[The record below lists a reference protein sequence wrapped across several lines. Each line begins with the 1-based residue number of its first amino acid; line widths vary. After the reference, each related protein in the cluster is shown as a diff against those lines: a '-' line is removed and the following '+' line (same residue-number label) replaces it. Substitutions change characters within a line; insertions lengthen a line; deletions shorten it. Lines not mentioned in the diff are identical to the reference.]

1 MQYSNSIIACF
12 LVCLLVC
19 HPLFLS
25 LLPSIDNMDSPQT
38 IIDPRVVELQ
48 NLQREYRRME
58 IDRRAYAEQ
67 SQAVLRKQQM
77 TIDKFRRENEDLKND
92 IALIMRSSNRPLSM
106 NEQETVQAL
115 TDLGDK
121 YANAIEY
128 ERNNIATMEE
138 QIEILKSKSLQ
149 QRRSMGGVNA
159 SKENHYMIQKQ
170 IRILENRLDKSLI
183 KFNEASA
190 NNKKLRDQIDDLRR
204 ERVVFENIYRYGYGY
219 VLGILYA

>member
-1 MQYSNSIIACF
+1 
-12 LVCLLVC
+12 
-19 HPLFLS
+19 
-25 LLPSIDNMDSPQT
+25 MDSPQT

>member
-1 MQYSNSIIACF
+1 
-12 LVCLLVC
+12 
-19 HPLFLS
+19 
-25 LLPSIDNMDSPQT
+25 MDSPQPV
-38 IIDPRVVELQ
+38 DPRVVELQ

-77 TIDKFRRENEDLKND
+77 TIDKFRRENEALKND

-149 QRRSMGGVNA
+149 QRKTMGGVNA

-204 ERVVFENIYRYGYGY
+204 ERVVFENIY
-219 VLGILYA
+219 

>member
-1 MQYSNSIIACF
+1 
-12 LVCLLVC
+12 
-19 HPLFLS
+19 
-25 LLPSIDNMDSPQT
+25 MDSPQT
-38 IIDPRVVELQ
+38 VTDPRVVELQ

-138 QIEILKSKSLQ
+138 QLAILKSKSLQ
-149 QRRSMGGVNA
+149 QRRTMGGVNA

-204 ERVVFENIYRYGYGY
+204 ERVVFENIYR
-219 VLGILYA
+219 